1 MAGQSRGQVMDKIR
15 NHKHIEDI
23 EVIGSGAFSYWRGLT
38 HWDYMYNLGPEECGI
53 FYAYCVG
60 SRNYLV
66 GNKNS
71 TSGLVLQPQVVRIFI

>member
-1 MAGQSRGQVMDKIR
+1 MTGQSRGQVMDKIR

-53 FYAYCVG
+53 FLCLLRRLKEL
-60 SRNYLV
+60 SRR
-66 GNKNS
+66 K
-71 TSGLVLQPQVVRIFI
+71 